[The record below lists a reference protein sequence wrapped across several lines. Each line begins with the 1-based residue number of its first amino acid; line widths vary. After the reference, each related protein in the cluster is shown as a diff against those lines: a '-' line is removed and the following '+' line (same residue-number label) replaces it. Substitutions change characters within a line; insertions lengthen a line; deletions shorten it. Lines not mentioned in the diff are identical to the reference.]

1 MSESV
6 QPPRGPPAAAAEA
19 PEDPEAPV
27 SAPVAA
33 NTSSKVEPAT
43 KHDTGSGDTDSI
55 TTKSTNGTTSVTATT
70 SATIRNHSSETT
82 TNSLTT
88 ATHLDIPPTST
99 RHNNTNVHSHRQ
111 TNNPSKLPAFR
122 FADLNKQPL
131 VLPTLLQ
138 SQNNSNS
145 NDDGNNRPNRIP
157 SSRVSPDPDQQFR
170 QAQSITPQDPPSTTR
185 PGYKDRNNTR
195 RVSPERSPTRFRTLA
210 FQNSSAALPSS
221 AATTSSESA
230 NVKRPISLDSPIP
243 AAASGNTSVKPKETD
258 AKETIVASRPRKR
271 LASTS
276 GGPDAFDDRAAHPP
290 ALKTK
295 RLVAAGGVQS
305 APPSPTYAK
314 APSQDRGELK
324 LPKSIPTTN
333 SGDRRNS
340 AVKRPPISYK
350 PPASARSSIPPIRGL
365 RTSSSRLSLNLD
377 MKRSSRAYEV
387 GDNYD
392 DSSPRDRTLRVL
404 EGRQEDYT
412 QRATQADL
420 DDSGDVFLKI
430 AREDQSRHGVGE
442 DGEYS
447 DDQTAAT
454 RISRRSRRPFSVAIP
469 SYQPS
474 SPSQLVR
481 QGIPRTLTFRGVSR
495 ERTPEEG
502 RLKVA
507 SQQLQASPL
516 SPRSVSIR
524 DVNAEHGSP
533 TASYN
538 RRRQPS
544 IDSRS
549 AVPAR
554 MSSLKLSSLAYGTG
568 RIFNS
573 SPLVPRPDTQKQDF
587 QPGDGAHGQEGTD
600 STTSTAAPSTMWDE
614 LDDLKSRIHR
624 LELTGKLPATSG
636 AAIARASDER
646 PPTANTNATTMSAS
660 PKRGPGSVTQTA
672 GDLTITPSVPI
683 QSHPILHSAL
693 AKSKQFLSS
702 DVYDALETAA
712 TDALNLTAMMGTAG
726 QPGPISSSASSVGGG
741 PVVTDRQLRRK
752 ADGICRSLTEL
763 CLALSEK
770 AAQVD
775 SQVAAPVPDK
785 SPLAEPESPTITKF
799 QFTGIPTP
807 RRSSEREVQ
816 FTGVPTPKLPSLG
829 RKPSNRE
836 IRFTGIAAQNQP
848 VQERGSSD
856 KVVQF
861 TGLPTQRQLAQDRR
875 PSEREVQFT
884 GSPRQTQ
891 PARDRGLE
899 RENSASDRN
908 LTLLTSPKSLSR
920 LEQRRSS
927 VFTSSA
933 LPSPRYTSLASAAA
947 LASATGTATTT
958 PTEAHTPG
966 RKSSMLLSRA
976 RRAQT
981 EEPEEA
987 RKSATVLRTRRAGTE
1002 EPEEPSRRKTSL
1014 FIRSRRNTLDKDDE
1028 QPHFRAS
1035 SRAITEVNGSQTR
1048 SRQYI
1053 SQTPLST
1060 SGEGNSLASS
1070 ALPRRRLGPSAA
1082 SSRLVQPSPPTSL
1095 STRRYVEK
1103 STPDRESFNVAT
1115 EKQSDE
1121 REQSR
1126 LPLAQGISLGR
1137 AGSLKRSSRSSMI
1150 AMSSTAA
1157 QQANG
1162 YRSLGCHPLRRAGTG
1177 GISYRQ
1183 QQQEEEEE
1191 AGAEGPRDRISPYRY
1206 PEPRIGQPRM
1216 AADDDYADAAERM
1229 AGLALKGGGKRGGGG
1244 RRGRGGGGRKQDRDV
1259 VLSKAL
1265 SLLLRHQ
1272 AHSAGIKLDAEGYAP
1287 LDKVLQWPRIHA
1299 LNPTVADIKVA
1310 VADSDKQRFAL
1321 KPRDPEATADDD
1333 PAAWLIRAN
1342 QGHSIALASEGLH
1355 TPVTLEAGNVPDV
1368 VVHGTYFAFWDAI
1381 VASGGLKRMGR
1392 THVHFGTGLPDGD
1405 SGSDGAKQEQQQVH
1419 NEADE
1424 ENAVAAA
1431 PGAPGR
1437 EVISGMRGD
1446 AELLVFVDVERSL
1459 RDGAM
1464 TWWLSANGVVLTEG
1478 DGDGVVP
1485 LKYFKEVRGRR
1496 QGVGVL
1502 WRDGEKITDLPDG
1515 VVKRAPHGKAGGG
1528 GGRGGGKGRRGG
1540 RGKGR

>member
-6 QPPRGPPAAAAEA
+6 QPPRGPPPATEA

-27 SAPVAA
+27 SAPVTAQTA

-43 KHDTGSGDTDSI
+43 EHNTGSGDTDTI
-55 TTKSTNGTTSVTATT
+55 TKPATSVAATT
-70 SATIRNHSSETT
+70 SATIGNSSSDTT

-88 ATHLDIPPTST
+88 ATHPDIPPTST
-99 RHNNTNVHSHRQ
+99 HHNNTNVHSHRQ
-111 TNNPSKLPAFR
+111 TNNPSKLPTFR
-122 FADLNKQPL
+122 FADLDKEPL
-131 VLPTLLQ
+131 VLPTLSQ
-138 SQNNSNS
+138 SQYNSNS

-170 QAQSITPQDPPSTTR
+170 RAQSITPQDPPLTTR
-185 PGYKDRNNTR
+185 RGYKDHNNTR
-195 RVSPERSPTRFRTLA
+195 RVSPEQSPTRVRTLT

-230 NVKRPISLDSPIP
+230 NVKPSISLDSPTP

-258 AKETIVASRPRKR
+258 ATRTIVASRPRKR
-271 LASTS
+271 LASAS

-305 APPSPTYAK
+305 APPSPNYAK

-324 LPKSIPTTN
+324 PPKSIPTTN
-333 SGDRRNS
+333 SGDRRNPV
-340 AVKRPPISYK
+340 VKRPPISYK
-350 PPASARSSIPPIRGL
+350 PPASARSSSGSTPSNPPIRGL
-365 RTSSSRLSLNLD
+365 RTSGSRLSLNLD

-387 GDNYD
+387 GDNCG
-392 DSSPRDRTLRVL
+392 DSSPRDTTLRAL

-430 AREDQSRHGVGE
+430 AREDQSRRGVGE

-447 DDQTAAT
+447 DDQT
-454 RISRRSRRPFSVAIP
+454 
-469 SYQPS
+469 
-474 SPSQLVR
+474 
-481 QGIPRTLTFRGVSR
+481 
-495 ERTPEEG
+495 
-502 RLKVA
+502 
-507 SQQLQASPL
+507 
-516 SPRSVSIR
+516 
-524 DVNAEHGSP
+524 
-533 TASYN
+533 TA
-538 RRRQPS
+538 PS

-660 PKRGPGSVTQTA
+660 PKRGPGSVIQTA

-683 QSHPILHSAL
+683 QTHPILHSAL

-702 DVYDALETAA
+702 DVYNALETAA

-726 QPGPISSSASSVGGG
+726 QPGPISSSASSLGGG

-807 RRSSEREVQ
+807 RMSSEREIQ

-829 RKPSNRE
+829 KKSSNRE

-861 TGLPTQRQLAQDRR
+861 TGIPTQRQLAQDRR
-875 PSEREVQFT
+875 PSERDIQFT

-899 RENSASDRN
+899 REDSASDRN
-908 LTLLTSPKSLSR
+908 LTLLTSPKTLSR

-947 LASATGTATTT
+947 LASATGTTTTT

-1035 SRAITEVNGSQTR
+1035 SRAITEVNGTQTR

-1053 SQTPLST
+1053 SQTLLPT
-1060 SGEGNSLASS
+1060 SSEGGSLASS
-1070 ALPRRRLGPSAA
+1070 ALPRRRLGPSAV
-1082 SSRLVQPSPPTSL
+1082 SSRLVQPSPPTSI

-1103 STPDRESFNVAT
+1103 LTPDRESFNVAT
-1115 EKQSDE
+1115 EKQPDE

-1126 LPLAQGISLGR
+1126 LPLAQGIPLKR

-1162 YRSLGCHPLRRAGTG
+1162 YRSLPRHPLRRAGAG

-1183 QQQEEEEE
+1183 QQQQQR
-1191 AGAEGPRDRISPYRY
+1191 GAEGPSDRNSPYRY
-1206 PEPRIGQPRM
+1206 PEPRIGRPLM
-1216 AADDDYADAAERM
+1216 ADDDDDVYADAAERM
-1229 AGLALKGGGKRGGGG
+1229 DGLALRGGGRRGGGGGG
-1244 RRGRGGGGRKQDRDV
+1244 RRGRGGGGRNQDRDV
-1259 VLSKAL
+1259 ALSKAL

-1287 LDKVLQWPRIHA
+1287 LDKVLQWPRIRA
-1299 LNPTVADIKVA
+1299 LNPTVADIKAA

-1321 KPRDPEATADDD
+1321 KLRDPEATDAANLSATAADDDDD

-1342 QGHSIALASEGLH
+1342 QGHSIALTSEGLH
-1355 TPVTLEAGNVPDV
+1355 TPVTLEAGNVPDI

-1381 VASGGLKRMGR
+1381 VASGGLKKMGR

-1405 SGSDGAKQEQQQVH
+1405 SSSDGAKQEQQQVH
-1419 NEADE
+1419 DEADE
-1424 ENAVAAA
+1424 ENAAAAA
-1431 PGAPGR
+1431 PGALGNK
-1437 EVISGMRGD
+1437 VISGMRGD

-1478 DGDGVVP
+1478 DADGVVP

-1502 WRDGEKITDLPDG
+1502 WRDGEKIADLPDG
-1515 VVKRAPHGKAGGG
+1515 VVKRVPHGKAGGG
-1528 GGRGGGKGRRGG
+1528 GGRERGGRGGGKGRRGG

>member
-6 QPPRGPPAAAAEA
+6 QPPRGPPTAAEA

-43 KHDTGSGDTDSI
+43 KHGTDSGDTDTI
-55 TTKSTNGTTSVTATT
+55 TNSTNVIPSITATT
-70 SATIRNHSSETT
+70 SATIGNYSSDST
-82 TNSLTT
+82 TNSIVT
-88 ATHLDIPPTST
+88 ATYLDIPPTPTHHS
-99 RHNNTNVHSHRQ
+99 NTNVHSHRQ

-122 FADLNKQPL
+122 FADLKKKPL
-131 VLPTLLQ
+131 VLPTLSQ
-138 SQNNSNS
+138 SQSNSNS
-145 NDDGNNRPNRIP
+145 NGDSNNRPNRIP

-170 QAQSITPQDPPSTTR
+170 HAKSITPPDPPLTTR
-185 PGYKDRNNTR
+185 PGYKDHNNT
-195 RVSPERSPTRFRTLA
+195 RVSPEQSPTT
-210 FQNSSAALPSS
+210 FQNSSGALPSS

-230 NVKRPISLDSPIP
+230 NVKPSISLDSPIP
-243 AAASGNTSVKPKETD
+243 AAVGGNTSVRTNRTD
-258 AKETIVASRPRKR
+258 STETIVASRPRKR
-271 LASTS
+271 LASAS

-295 RLVAAGGVQS
+295 RLVTTGGVQS
-305 APPSPTYAK
+305 APPSPNYAN
-314 APSQDRGELK
+314 APSRDRREPN
-324 LPKSIPTTN
+324 LPRPIPRTN

-340 AVKRPPISYK
+340 VKRPPISFK
-350 PPASARSSIPPIRGL
+350 PPPSARSSSGSTPSNPSIRHL
-365 RTSSSRLSLNLD
+365 RTSGSRLSLNFD
-377 MKRSSRAYEV
+377 MKRSSRAYEL
-387 GDNYD
+387 GDNYG
-392 DSSPRDRTLRVL
+392 DSSPRDRTLRAL

-412 QRATQADL
+412 QRAAQADL

-430 AREDQSRHGVGE
+430 AREDQSRRGVGD

-447 DDQTAAT
+447 DDQTAA
-454 RISRRSRRPFSVAIP
+454 
-469 SYQPS
+469 
-474 SPSQLVR
+474 LVR
-481 QGIPRTLTFRGVSR
+481 RMSDQRETSSTRGFSDNQAEGAARTLTFRGISQ

-554 MSSLKLSSLAYGTG
+554 MSSLKLSSLAYGSG

-573 SPLVPRPDTQKQDF
+573 SPLVPRLDNQKQDF
-587 QPGDGAHGQEGTD
+587 QPGEGAHGQEGTD

-672 GDLTITPSVPI
+672 GDLTITPSLPI

-702 DVYDALETAA
+702 DVYKALETAA

-775 SQVAAPVPDK
+775 SQQVAAPAPDK
-785 SPLAEPESPTITKF
+785 TRLAEPESPTITKF

-807 RRSSEREVQ
+807 GRLSEREVQ
-816 FTGVPTPKLPSLG
+816 FTGVPTPNLPSLG
-829 RKPSNRE
+829 RKPSRE
-836 IRFTGIAAQNQP
+836 IRFTGIAAQKQS

-861 TGLPTQRQLAQDRR
+861 TGIPTQRQLAQDRGQ
-875 PSEREVQFT
+875 SERDVQFT

-891 PARDRGLE
+891 LARDRGLE

-908 LTLLTSPKSLSR
+908 LTLFTSPKTLSR

-927 VFTSSA
+927 VFASSA

-947 LASATGTATTT
+947 LASATGTTTTT

-1002 EPEEPSRRKTSL
+1002 EPEEPSQRKTSL

-1035 SRAITEVNGSQTR
+1035 SRAITEVNGTQTR

-1053 SQTPLST
+1053 SQTALPTPS
-1060 SGEGNSLASS
+1060 EGNSLASS
-1070 ALPRRRLGPSAA
+1070 ALPRRRLAPSAV
-1082 SSRLVQPSPPTSL
+1082 SSRLVQPSLPTSI

-1103 STPDRESFNVAT
+1103 STPD
-1115 EKQSDE
+1115 
-1121 REQSR
+1121 
-1126 LPLAQGISLGR
+1126 LAI
-1137 AGSLKRSSRSSMI
+1137 GSTMTTMRSSLNPTTNKPGEAQFSHLSANKTDGLASKYPAVAPISRI
-1150 AMSSTAA
+1150 AL
-1157 QQANG
+1157 
-1162 YRSLGCHPLRRAGTG
+1162 RSLPPPPLRCAKAG
-1177 GISYRQ
+1177 GISYRLQ
-1183 QQQEEEEE
+1183 QQQQQQP
-1191 AGAEGPRDRISPYRY
+1191 GAEGPIYRDRPYRY
-1206 PEPRIGQPRM
+1206 PEPRIGRPRM

-1229 AGLALKGGGKRGGGG
+1229 DGRAPRSGGRGGG
-1244 RRGRGGGGRKQDRDV
+1244 RRGRGGAGRHQDRDV
-1259 VLSKAL
+1259 ALSRAL

-1287 LDKVLQWPRIHA
+1287 LDKVLQWPRIRA
-1299 LNPTVADIKVA
+1299 LNPTVADIKAA
-1310 VADSDKQRFAL
+1310 VTDSDKQRFAL
-1321 KPRDPEATADDD
+1321 KLRDPETTADDND
-1333 PAAWLIRAN
+1333 SAAWLIRAN

-1355 TPVTLEAGNVPDV
+1355 TPVTLEAGNVPDI

-1392 THVHFGTGLPDGD
+1392 THVHFGTGLPEGD
-1405 SGSDGAKQEQQQVH
+1405 SGSGSDGTKQEQQQVH
-1419 NEADE
+1419 DEADE
-1424 ENAVAAA
+1424 KNAAA
-1431 PGAPGR
+1431 PAAGAPGGK
-1437 EVISGMRGD
+1437 VISGMRGD

-1464 TWWLSANGVVLTEG
+1464 TWWLSANGVALTQG
-1478 DGDGVVP
+1478 DADGVVP

-1502 WRDGEKITDLPDG
+1502 WKDGEKVADLPDG
-1515 VVKRAPHGKAGGG
+1515 VLKRVPHGKAGSGG
-1528 GGRGGGKGRRGG
+1528 GGERGGRGGGRGRG
-1540 RGKGR
+1540 RGKGKGR

>member
-1 MSESV
+1 MSGSV
-6 QPPRGPPAAAAEA
+6 QPPRGPPAAAEA
-19 PEDPEAPV
+19 PEDPEVPV
-27 SAPVAA
+27 SAPVVA

-43 KHDTGSGDTDSI
+43 KHDTGSGDTDTI
-55 TTKSTNGTTSVTATT
+55 TNSTNVAPSITATT
-70 SATIRNHSSETT
+70 SATIGNYSSDST
-82 TNSLTT
+82 TNSIAT

-99 RHNNTNVHSHRQ
+99 RHNNTNVLSHRQ
-111 TNNPSKLPAFR
+111 INNPSKLPAFR
-122 FADLNKQPL
+122 FADLKKEPL

-138 SQNNSNS
+138 SQSNSNS
-145 NDDGNNRPNRIP
+145 NGDSNNRPNRIP
-157 SSRVSPDPDQQFR
+157 SSRVSSDPDQQFR
-170 QAQSITPQDPPSTTR
+170 HAQSITPEDPPLTTR
-185 PGYKDRNNTR
+185 PDYKDHNNTR
-195 RVSPERSPTRFRTLA
+195 VWPEQSPTT

-221 AATTSSESA
+221 AATTSSEPA
-230 NVKRPISLDSPIP
+230 NVKSSISLDSPIP
-243 AAASGNTSVKPKETD
+243 AAASGNTSVRPNQTNSTET
-258 AKETIVASRPRKR
+258 TVASRPRKR
-271 LASTS
+271 LASAS

-295 RLVAAGGVQS
+295 RLVTTGGVQS
-305 APPSPTYAK
+305 APPSPNHAN
-314 APSQDRGELK
+314 APSQDRRELN
-324 LPKSIPTTN
+324 LPKSIPRTN
-333 SGDRRNS
+333 SGDRRNT
-340 AVKRPPISYK
+340 VKRPPISYK
-350 PPASARSSIPPIRGL
+350 PPPSARSSSGSTPSNPPIRGL
-365 RTSSSRLSLNLD
+365 RTSGSRLSLNFD

-387 GDNYD
+387 GDNYG

-404 EGRQEDYT
+404 EGRQEDYA

-430 AREDQSRHGVGE
+430 AREDQSRRGGGE

-447 DDQTAAT
+447 DDQTAA
-454 RISRRSRRPFSVAIP
+454 
-469 SYQPS
+469 
-474 SPSQLVR
+474 
-481 QGIPRTLTFRGVSR
+481 
-495 ERTPEEG
+495 RTPEEG

-554 MSSLKLSSLAYGTG
+554 MSSLKLSSLAYGSG

-573 SPLVPRPDTQKQDF
+573 SPLVPRPDNQKQDF
-587 QPGDGAHGQEGTD
+587 QPGDGAQGQEGTD

-672 GDLTITPSVPI
+672 GDLTITPSLPT

-693 AKSKQFLSS
+693 AKSKQFLSP
-702 DVYDALETAA
+702 DVYNALETAA

-775 SQVAAPVPDK
+775 SQQVAAPAPDK
-785 SPLAEPESPTITKF
+785 ARLAEPESPTITKF
-799 QFTGIPTP
+799 QFTGVPTP
-807 RRSSEREVQ
+807 GRLSEREVQ
-816 FTGVPTPKLPSLG
+816 FTGVPTPNLPSLG
-829 RKPSNRE
+829 RKASRE
-836 IRFTGIAAQNQP
+836 IRFTGIAAQKQSA
-848 VQERGSSD
+848 QERGSSD

-861 TGLPTQRQLAQDRR
+861 TGIPTQRQVAQDRGQ
-875 PSEREVQFT
+875 SERDVQFT
-884 GSPRQTQ
+884 GSPRQSQ
-891 PARDRGLE
+891 LARDRGLE

-908 LTLLTSPKSLSR
+908 LTLLTSPKTLSR

-927 VFTSSA
+927 VFASSA

-947 LASATGTATTT
+947 LASAIGTTTTT

-1002 EPEEPSRRKTSL
+1002 EPEEPSQRKTSL

-1035 SRAITEVNGSQTR
+1035 SRAITEVNGTQTR

-1053 SQTPLST
+1053 SQTALPT
-1060 SGEGNSLASS
+1060 PTEGGSLASS
-1070 ALPRRRLGPSAA
+1070 ALPRRRLVPSAV
-1082 SSRLVQPSPPTSL
+1082 SSRLVQPSPPTSI

-1103 STPDRESFNVAT
+1103 STPDRHIIKPRGKSEEVESLEYDRDEFYCNTTSQWLSVAPRPPCAHHST
-1115 EKQSDE
+1115 PQS
-1121 REQSR
+1121 
-1126 LPLAQGISLGR
+1126 LP
-1137 AGSLKRSSRSSMI
+1137 
-1150 AMSSTAA
+1150 
-1157 QQANG
+1157 
-1162 YRSLGCHPLRRAGTG
+1162 CHPLLRSKAG
-1177 GISYRQ
+1177 GINYRQ
-1183 QQQEEEEE
+1183 QQQQKQP
-1191 AGAEGPRDRISPYRY
+1191 GAEGLMYRDRPYRY
-1206 PEPRIGQPRM
+1206 TEPRM

-1229 AGLALKGGGKRGGGG
+1229 DGRAPRSGGRGGG
-1244 RRGRGGGGRKQDRDV
+1244 RRGRGGGGRNQDRDV

-1287 LDKVLQWPRIHA
+1287 LDKVLQWPRIRA
-1299 LNPTVADIKVA
+1299 LNPTVADIKAA
-1310 VADSDKQRFAL
+1310 VTDSDKQRFAL
-1321 KPRDPEATADDD
+1321 KLRDPEATAADDD

-1381 VASGGLKRMGR
+1381 AASGGLKRMGR

-1405 SGSDGAKQEQQQVH
+1405 SGSGSGSDGAKQEQQQVH
-1419 NEADE
+1419 DEADE
-1424 ENAVAAA
+1424 ENAAAAA
-1431 PGAPGR
+1431 PGAPGNK
-1437 EVISGMRGD
+1437 VISGMRGD

-1478 DGDGVVP
+1478 DADGVVP

-1502 WRDGEKITDLPDG
+1502 WKDGEKVADLPDG
-1515 VVKRAPHGKAGGG
+1515 VLKRVPHGKAGSGGG
-1528 GGRGGGKGRRGG
+1528 GGRGGRGGGRGRG
-1540 RGKGR
+1540 RGKGKGR

>member
-6 QPPRGPPAAAAEA
+6 QPPRGPAEA

-33 NTSSKVEPAT
+33 NTSSEVEPAT
-43 KHDTGSGDTDSI
+43 KRDTGSGDTDTI
-55 TTKSTNGTTSVTATT
+55 TNSVTATT
-70 SATIRNHSSETT
+70 SETIGNHSSDTT
-82 TNSLTT
+82 TNSITT
-88 ATHLDIPPTST
+88 ATHLDIPPTSAH
-99 RHNNTNVHSHRQ
+99 HNNTNVHSHRQ

-122 FADLNKQPL
+122 SADLNKEPL

-145 NDDGNNRPNRIP
+145 NDDGNNRPNRILA
-157 SSRVSPDPDQQFR
+157 SRVLPDPDQQFR
-170 QAQSITPQDPPSTTR
+170 HAQSITPLTTR
-185 PGYKDRNNTR
+185 PDYRDHNSTR
-195 RVSPERSPTRFRTLA
+195 RVSPEQSPART
-210 FQNSSAALPSS
+210 FQSSPAALPSS
-221 AATTSSESA
+221 AATTSSEPA
-230 NVKRPISLDSPIP
+230 NVKRSVPLDSPIP
-243 AAASGNTSVKPKETD
+243 AAASGNTSTR
-258 AKETIVASRPRKR
+258 AKQTATETIVASRPRKR
-271 LASTS
+271 LASAS
-276 GGPDAFDDRAAHPP
+276 GGPDTFDDRVAHPP

-295 RLVAAGGVQS
+295 RLVTTGCVQS
-305 APPSPTYAK
+305 APPSPNHAK
-314 APSQDRGELK
+314 APSQVRRELT

-333 SGDRRNS
+333 SGNRRS
-340 AVKRPPISYK
+340 SVVKRPPISYK
-350 PPASARSSIPPIRGL
+350 PPASARLSSGSTPSNPPIRVL
-365 RTSSSRLSLNLD
+365 RTSGSRLSLNLD

-387 GDNYD
+387 GDNYG
-392 DSSPRDRTLRVL
+392 DSSPRDRTMRAL
-404 EGRQEDYT
+404 EDRQEDYT
-412 QRATQADL
+412 QRTTQADL

-430 AREDQSRHGVGE
+430 AREDQSRRGAGE
-442 DGEYS
+442 GGEYS
-447 DDQTAAT
+447 DDQT
-454 RISRRSRRPFSVAIP
+454 
-469 SYQPS
+469 
-474 SPSQLVR
+474 
-481 QGIPRTLTFRGVSR
+481 
-495 ERTPEEG
+495 
-502 RLKVA
+502 
-507 SQQLQASPL
+507 
-516 SPRSVSIR
+516 
-524 DVNAEHGSP
+524 
-533 TASYN
+533 TA
-538 RRRQPS
+538 PS

-587 QPGDGAHGQEGTD
+587 QPGDVAHGQEGTD

-702 DVYDALETAA
+702 DVYNALETAA

-726 QPGPISSSASSVGGG
+726 QPGPISSAASSVGGG

-775 SQVAAPVPDK
+775 SRQVAAPAPDET
-785 SPLAEPESPTITKF
+785 PLAEPESPTITKF
-799 QFTGIPTP
+799 EFTGIPTP

-829 RKPSNRE
+829 RKPSNIE
-836 IRFTGIAAQNQP
+836 IRFTGIAAQKQP

-861 TGLPTQRQLAQDRR
+861 TGIPTQRQLAQDHR

-884 GSPRQTQ
+884 GSPRQIQ
-891 PARDRGLE
+891 PARNRGLE

-908 LTLLTSPKSLSR
+908 LTLLTSPKTLSR

-947 LASATGTATTT
+947 LASATGTTTTT
-958 PTEAHTPG
+958 PTETRTPG

-1014 FIRSRRNTLDKDDE
+1014 FVRSRRNTLDNDDE

-1035 SRAITEVNGSQTR
+1035 SRAITEVSGTQTR

-1053 SQTPLST
+1053 SQTPLPT
-1060 SGEGNSLASS
+1060 SSEGGSLASS
-1070 ALPRRRLGPSAA
+1070 ALPRRRLGPSAV
-1082 SSRLVQPSPPTSL
+1082 SSCLVQPSPPTSI

-1115 EKQSDE
+1115 ENRPDE

-1126 LPLAQGISLGR
+1126 LPLAQGISLSR

-1162 YRSLGCHPLRRAGTG
+1162 YR
-1177 GISYRQ
+1177 
-1183 QQQEEEEE
+1183 
-1191 AGAEGPRDRISPYRY
+1191 
-1206 PEPRIGQPRM
+1206 
-1216 AADDDYADAAERM
+1216 
-1229 AGLALKGGGKRGGGG
+1229 
-1244 RRGRGGGGRKQDRDV
+1244 
-1259 VLSKAL
+1259 
-1265 SLLLRHQ
+1265 
-1272 AHSAGIKLDAEGYAP
+1272 
-1287 LDKVLQWPRIHA
+1287 
-1299 LNPTVADIKVA
+1299 
-1310 VADSDKQRFAL
+1310 
-1321 KPRDPEATADDD
+1321 
-1333 PAAWLIRAN
+1333 
-1342 QGHSIALASEGLH
+1342 
-1355 TPVTLEAGNVPDV
+1355 
-1368 VVHGTYFAFWDAI
+1368 
-1381 VASGGLKRMGR
+1381 
-1392 THVHFGTGLPDGD
+1392 
-1405 SGSDGAKQEQQQVH
+1405 
-1419 NEADE
+1419 
-1424 ENAVAAA
+1424 
-1431 PGAPGR
+1431 
-1437 EVISGMRGD
+1437 
-1446 AELLVFVDVERSL
+1446 
-1459 RDGAM
+1459 
-1464 TWWLSANGVVLTEG
+1464 
-1478 DGDGVVP
+1478 
-1485 LKYFKEVRGRR
+1485 
-1496 QGVGVL
+1496 
-1502 WRDGEKITDLPDG
+1502 
-1515 VVKRAPHGKAGGG
+1515 
-1528 GGRGGGKGRRGG
+1528 
-1540 RGKGR
+1540 

>member
-6 QPPRGPPAAAAEA
+6 QPPRGPPATAEA
-19 PEDPEAPV
+19 PEDPDGPF

-33 NTSSKVEPAT
+33 NTTSSKVEPAT
-43 KHDTGSGDTDSI
+43 KHDTGSGDTDTI
-55 TTKSTNGTTSVTATT
+55 TKSTNVTTSVTANT
-70 SATIRNHSSETT
+70 SATIGNHSSNTT
-82 TNSLTT
+82 TNSITT
-88 ATHLDIPPTST
+88 PTHPDIPPTST
-99 RHNNTNVHSHRQ
+99 HHNNTNVHSHRQ

-122 FADLNKQPL
+122 FADLKKEPL

-145 NDDGNNRPNRIP
+145 NDDSNNRPDRIP
-157 SSRVSPDPDQQFR
+157 SSRVSPDPGQQFR
-170 QAQSITPQDPPSTTR
+170 HAQSITPQDPPLTTR
-185 PGYKDRNNTR
+185 PDCKDHNNTR
-195 RVSPERSPTRFRTLA
+195 RVSPEQSPTGFQALA

-221 AATTSSESA
+221 VATTSSESA
-230 NVKRPISLDSPIP
+230 NVKHSISLDSPIP
-243 AAASGNTSVKPKETD
+243 AAASGNSSVRPKQTD
-258 AKETIVASRPRKR
+258 STETIVASRPRKR
-271 LASTS
+271 LASAS

-295 RLVAAGGVQS
+295 RLVTSGGVQS
-305 APPSPTYAK
+305 APPSPNYVK
-314 APSQDRGELK
+314 APSQDRRELK
-324 LPKSIPTTN
+324 LPKSIPRTN
-333 SGDRRNS
+333 SGDGRNS
-340 AVKRPPISYK
+340 VVKRPPISYK
-350 PPASARSSIPPIRGL
+350 PPASARSSSGSTPSNPPIRGL
-365 RTSSSRLSLNLD
+365 RTSGSRLSLNLD
-377 MKRSSRAYEV
+377 MKRSSRAYDV
-387 GDNYD
+387 GDNYG
-392 DSSPRDRTLRVL
+392 DSSPRDRTLRAL
-404 EGRQEDYT
+404 EGRQENYT
-412 QRATQADL
+412 QQATQADL

-430 AREDQSRHGVGE
+430 AREDQSRRDVGE

-454 RISRRSRRPFSVAIP
+454 RISRRSRRPYSVVIP

-481 QGIPRTLTFRGVSR
+481 RMSDQRETSSTRGFSDNQAEGITRTLTLRGISR

-554 MSSLKLSSLAYGTG
+554 MSSLKLGSLAYGTG

-660 PKRGPGSVTQTA
+660 PKRGPGSVTHTA
-672 GDLTITPSVPI
+672 GDLTITPSLPI

-702 DVYDALETAA
+702 DVYNALETAA

-726 QPGPISSSASSVGGG
+726 QPGPISSAASSVGGG

-770 AAQVD
+770 AAQLG
-775 SQVAAPVPDK
+775 SQQVAAPAPDK

-816 FTGVPTPKLPSLG
+816 FTGVPTPNLPSLG

-836 IRFTGIAAQNQP
+836 IRFTGIAAQTQP

-861 TGLPTQRQLAQDRR
+861 TGIPSQRQLAQDRR
-875 PSEREVQFT
+875 PSERDVQFT
-884 GSPRQTQ
+884 GSPRQTEL
-891 PARDRGLE
+891 ARDRGLE

-908 LTLLTSPKSLSR
+908 LTLLTSPKTLSR

-947 LASATGTATTT
+947 LTSATGTTTTT

-1014 FIRSRRNTLDKDDE
+1014 FVRSRRNTLDKDDE

-1035 SRAITEVNGSQTR
+1035 SRAITEVNGTQTR

-1053 SQTPLST
+1053 SQTPLPT
-1060 SGEGNSLASS
+1060 SSEGGSLASS
-1070 ALPRRRLGPSAA
+1070 ALPRRRLGPPAV
-1082 SSRLVQPSPPTSL
+1082 SSRLVQPSPPSSI

-1115 EKQSDE
+1115 EKRPDE

-1126 LPLAQGISLGR
+1126 LPLAQGISLGPG
-1137 AGSLKRSSRSSMI
+1137 GSLKRSSRSSMI

-1162 YRSLGCHPLRRAGTG
+1162 YR
-1177 GISYRQ
+1177 
-1183 QQQEEEEE
+1183 
-1191 AGAEGPRDRISPYRY
+1191 
-1206 PEPRIGQPRM
+1206 
-1216 AADDDYADAAERM
+1216 
-1229 AGLALKGGGKRGGGG
+1229 
-1244 RRGRGGGGRKQDRDV
+1244 
-1259 VLSKAL
+1259 
-1265 SLLLRHQ
+1265 
-1272 AHSAGIKLDAEGYAP
+1272 
-1287 LDKVLQWPRIHA
+1287 
-1299 LNPTVADIKVA
+1299 
-1310 VADSDKQRFAL
+1310 
-1321 KPRDPEATADDD
+1321 
-1333 PAAWLIRAN
+1333 
-1342 QGHSIALASEGLH
+1342 
-1355 TPVTLEAGNVPDV
+1355 
-1368 VVHGTYFAFWDAI
+1368 
-1381 VASGGLKRMGR
+1381 
-1392 THVHFGTGLPDGD
+1392 
-1405 SGSDGAKQEQQQVH
+1405 
-1419 NEADE
+1419 
-1424 ENAVAAA
+1424 
-1431 PGAPGR
+1431 
-1437 EVISGMRGD
+1437 
-1446 AELLVFVDVERSL
+1446 
-1459 RDGAM
+1459 
-1464 TWWLSANGVVLTEG
+1464 
-1478 DGDGVVP
+1478 
-1485 LKYFKEVRGRR
+1485 
-1496 QGVGVL
+1496 
-1502 WRDGEKITDLPDG
+1502 
-1515 VVKRAPHGKAGGG
+1515 
-1528 GGRGGGKGRRGG
+1528 
-1540 RGKGR
+1540 

>member
-6 QPPRGPPAAAAEA
+6 QPPRGPPAAAGAAEA

-27 SAPVAA
+27 SAPVLA

-43 KHDTGSGDTDSI
+43 KHDSGSGDTNSI
-55 TTKSTNGTTSVTATT
+55 TTKPTNVTTSVTANT
-70 SATIRNHSSETT
+70 SATIGNYPSDTT

-99 RHNNTNVHSHRQ
+99 HHNNTNVHSHRQ

-122 FADLNKQPL
+122 FADLNKEPL
-131 VLPTLLQ
+131 VLPALLQ

-145 NDDGNNRPNRIP
+145 NDDGRIP

-170 QAQSITPQDPPSTTR
+170 HAQSITLTTR
-185 PGYKDRNNTR
+185 PGYKDHNNTR
-195 RVSPERSPTRFRTLA
+195 RVSPEQSPTRFRTLT
-210 FQNSSAALPSS
+210 FQNSPAALPSS

-230 NVKRPISLDSPIP
+230 DVKRSISLDSPIP
-243 AAASGNTSVKPKETD
+243 AAASGDTSVKPKETD
-258 AKETIVASRPRKR
+258 ATETVVASRPRKR
-271 LASTS
+271 LASAS
-276 GGPDAFDDRAAHPP
+276 GGPDAFDDSAVHPP

-333 SGDRRNS
+333 SGDGRNPV
-340 AVKRPPISYK
+340 VKRPPISYK
-350 PPASARSSIPPIRGL
+350 PPPSARSSSGRIPSNPPIRGL
-365 RTSSSRLSLNLD
+365 RTSGSRPSLNLD

-387 GDNYD
+387 GDNYG
-392 DSSPRDRTLRVL
+392 DSSPRDRTLRAL

-412 QRATQADL
+412 QRAPQADL

-447 DDQTAAT
+447 DDQTA
-454 RISRRSRRPFSVAIP
+454 
-469 SYQPS
+469 
-474 SPSQLVR
+474 
-481 QGIPRTLTFRGVSR
+481 
-495 ERTPEEG
+495 
-502 RLKVA
+502 
-507 SQQLQASPL
+507 
-516 SPRSVSIR
+516 
-524 DVNAEHGSP
+524 
-533 TASYN
+533 
-538 RRRQPS
+538 PS

-554 MSSLKLSSLAYGTG
+554 MSSLKLTSLAYGTG

-660 PKRGPGSVTQTA
+660 PKRGPGSVIQTA
-672 GDLTITPSVPI
+672 GDLTITPSLPI

-693 AKSKQFLSS
+693 AKSKQFLSP
-702 DVYDALETAA
+702 DVYNALETAA

-726 QPGPISSSASSVGGG
+726 QPGPISSSASSLGGG

-785 SPLAEPESPTITKF
+785 SPLAGPESPTITKF

-807 RRSSEREVQ
+807 RMSSEREVQ

-829 RKPSNRE
+829 QKPSNRE

-861 TGLPTQRQLAQDRR
+861 TGIPTQRQLAQDRR
-875 PSEREVQFT
+875 PSERDVQFT

-891 PARDRGLE
+891 PARDRVLE

-908 LTLLTSPKSLSR
+908 LTLLTSPKTLSR

-947 LASATGTATTT
+947 LASATGTTTTT

-966 RKSSMLLSRA
+966 RKSSMILSRA

-1035 SRAITEVNGSQTR
+1035 SRAITEVNGTQTR

-1053 SQTPLST
+1053 SQTPLPT
-1060 SGEGNSLASS
+1060 SSEGGPLASS
-1070 ALPRRRLGPSAA
+1070 ALPRRRLGPSAV
-1082 SSRLVQPSPPTSL
+1082 SSRLVQPSPPTSI

-1103 STPDRESFNVAT
+1103 STPDHKTRHGTISPFIYPLT
-1115 EKQSDE
+1115 RRTGKQAPAVVSI
-1121 REQSR
+1121 SR
-1126 LPLAQGISLGR
+1126 
-1137 AGSLKRSSRSSMI
+1137 I
-1150 AMSSTAA
+1150 AL
-1157 QQANG
+1157 
-1162 YRSLGCHPLRRAGTG
+1162 RSLPCHPLRRARAG

-1183 QQQEEEEE
+1183 QQQQRPP
-1191 AGAEGPRDRISPYRY
+1191 GAEGPRDRNSPCRY
-1206 PEPRIGQPRM
+1206 PEPRIGRPRM
-1216 AADDDYADAAERM
+1216 AAAEDDYADDAAERM
-1229 AGLALKGGGKRGGGG
+1229 DGLALRGGGG
-1244 RRGRGGGGRKQDRDV
+1244 RRGGGGGRRGGRGGGGGRNQDRDV

-1287 LDKVLQWPRIHA
+1287 LDRVLQWPRIRA
-1299 LNPTVADIKVA
+1299 LNPTVADIKA
-1310 VADSDKQRFAL
+1310 AGADSDKQRFAL
-1321 KPRDPEATADDD
+1321 KLRDPEATAAADPSATHHDD

-1355 TPVTLEAGNVPDV
+1355 TPMTLEAGNVPDV

-1419 NEADE
+1419 DEADE
-1424 ENAVAAA
+1424 ENAAAQG
-1431 PGAPGR
+1431 PGAPGNK
-1437 EVISGMRGD
+1437 VISGMRGD

-1464 TWWLSANGVVLTEG
+1464 AWWLSANGVVLTEG
-1478 DGDGVVP
+1478 DADGVVP

-1515 VVKRAPHGKAGGG
+1515 VVKRVPHGKAGGG
-1528 GGRGGGKGRRGG
+1528 GGRERGRGKRGE